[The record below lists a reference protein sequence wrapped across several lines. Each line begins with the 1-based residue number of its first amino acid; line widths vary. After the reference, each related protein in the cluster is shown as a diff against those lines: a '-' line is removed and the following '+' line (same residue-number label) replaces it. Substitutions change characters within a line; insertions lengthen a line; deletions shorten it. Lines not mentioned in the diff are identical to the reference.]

1 MTNAIDIL
9 WVLVC
14 AGLVFMMQPGFMCLE
29 SGLTRSKNSI
39 NVAVKNLADLGV
51 SVTVFWLFG
60 FALMFGASQGG
71 WIGSSNFFLGGE
83 IAPDRFALFLF
94 QAMFCSTATTIVSGA
109 TAERMKFGAYLLIA
123 FLVSSLIYPL
133 FGHWVWNHASSGS
146 IAGWLG
152 RMGFVDFAGA
162 SVVHSIGAWVSLAA
176 LLVLGPRSGRF
187 SCLSN
192 PSLKQKT
199 VSSHKIHGSDMPL
212 AVLGVMLLWFG
223 WLGFNGGNTL
233 ALDDR
238 VPQIMVN
245 TIISGVTG
253 MIIAAAVSWQ
263 RNTVPEVEALLKGC
277 LAGLVAI
284 TASCHAVSPL
294 LAAIIG
300 GLGSAIMMLVSYCL
314 ERWQIDDAV
323 DAIAVH
329 GGAGVW
335 GTIAVALFGNPELLQ
350 TGLSQETQL
359 LVQLL
364 GVIVAL
370 VWGFGITYAVLWVV
384 NRICSLRV
392 SPEAEQLGLN
402 IVEHQAKT
410 ELYDLLAALDA
421 QAKTQDISLRLPVEP
436 FTEVGQIAKRYN
448 QVMEALEE
456 AVRRT
461 EAIVN
466 TATDAIITFTSSNLE
481 IISANPSSEIVFGYY
496 SGDLKGM
503 SLHRLLDWFPHNSN
517 ENDSSILT
525 LLQVGRRELMGRRA
539 SGELFPLEATL
550 TEAKLGNR
558 SFYTGTFRDISDRK
572 RAEVELQQAKKNA
585 DAANH
590 AKSQFLAAMS
600 HELRTPLNGILG
612 YAQIFQKDNRFT
624 YQQKNGINI
633 IHACGTHL
641 LNLIDDIL
649 DIAKIEAEKMDFDL
663 SEVNFHSFLGA
674 VVEMCRLKAT
684 QKDISFVYQ
693 PAPNLPS
700 LVLLDEKRLR
710 QVLINL
716 LSNAIKF
723 TDRGSVTFK
732 VEVLGIGNGELGIGN
747 WAGSRGSGDRG
758 TRGQGESP
766 SPFGA
771 ATPTEFSHSSTQ
783 LPRSPG
789 LLVPKSPSASSN
801 ALLSRSLGP
810 IAKIRFQIEDTGI
823 GMTAEQ
829 LAKIFLPFEQV
840 CDDSR
845 KAEGTGLGLAISQK
859 IIKMMGSTIE
869 VKSQPGAGSIFWI
882 DLDTIFVASRLA
894 DASKQSAPKTIIG
907 YKGKKRLILIV
918 DESRENRLILRNLLE
933 PIGFSTA
940 DATNGREGLDLA
952 EQLHPDLIIADLVLP
967 EMDGLEMMRRLRGMP
982 QLKEVPI
989 IVSSARVYESDR
1001 QKSMEAGCN
1010 DFLPKPIV
1018 DAVLYDKLK
1027 TYLNLEWVYETNT
1040 WNRKIGKYDNRIPN
1054 SLGFEANWLSSDL
1067 GKLKKAIAPD
1077 SEKLNYLYDLAKQGR
1092 VIEIENLAMQ
1102 LQEEDKRLIPFSQ
1115 AILQLSEEF
1124 EVEKIIAFVELHLKS
1139 EQLESS
1145 GV

>member
-51 SVTVFWLFG
+51 SVTVFWMFG
-60 FALMFGASQGG
+60 FALMFGTSQGG
-71 WIGSSNFFLGGE
+71 WIGSSNFFLSGE

-123 FLVSSLIYPL
+123 FLVSSLVYPL
-133 FGHWVWNHASSGS
+133 FGHWVWNHASSGNLG
-146 IAGWLG
+146 GWLG

-162 SVVHSIGAWVSLAA
+162 TVVHSIGAWVSLAT

-187 SCLSN
+187 SN
-192 PSLKQKT
+192 PSLKQET
-199 VSSHKIHGSDMPL
+199 VSSQKIHGSDMPL
-212 AVLGVMLLWFG
+212 AVLGVMLLCFG

-253 MIIAAAVSWQ
+253 MIVAAAISWQ
-263 RNTVPEVEALLKGC
+263 RNAVPEVEALLNGC

-294 LAAIIG
+294 MAAIIG

-350 TGLSQETQL
+350 TGLSKESQL

-364 GVIVAL
+364 GVVVAL
-370 VWGFGITYAVLWVV
+370 VWGLGITYAVLWVF

-410 ELYDLLAALDA
+410 ELYDLLEALDT
-421 QAKTQDISLRLPVEP
+421 QAKTQDISLRVPVEP

-481 IISANPSSEIVFGYY
+481 IITANPSSEIVFGYY

-517 ENDSSILT
+517 ENDSLILT

-539 SGELFPLEATL
+539 SGELFPLEATV

-558 SFYTGTFRDISDRK
+558 SFYTGTFRDISERK
-572 RAEVELQQAKKNA
+572 RAEIELQQAKRNA

-641 LNLIDDIL
+641 LNLINDIL

-723 TDRGSVTFK
+723 TDGGSVTFK
-732 VEVLGIGNGELGIGN
+732 VEVLGMGNVGIGELGIGHEDLQSRG
-747 WAGSRGSGDRG
+747 AGSKGAREQGSK
-758 TRGQGESP
+758 QISP
-766 SPFGA
+766 
-771 ATPTEFSHSSTQ
+771 
-783 LPRSPG
+783 
-789 LLVPKSPSASSN
+789 SPSASSPHV
-801 ALLSRSLGP
+801 ALSPPPPDSSYPQCPMPNTLCP

-859 IIKMMGSTIE
+859 IIKMMGSIIE

-882 DLDTIFVASRLA
+882 DLDTIIAASRLA
-894 DASKQSAPKTIIG
+894 DASKQSVPKTIAG

-918 DESRENRLILRNLLE
+918 DESMENRLILRNLLE

-952 EQLHPDLIIADLVLP
+952 KQLHPDLIIADLVLP
-967 EMDGLEMMRRLRGMP
+967 EMDGFEMMRRLRGMP

-989 IVSSARVYESDR
+989 IVSSARVYQSDR

-1018 DAVLYDKLK
+1018 DVMLYDKLK
-1027 TYLNLEWVYETNT
+1027 NHLNLEWVYETNT
-1040 WNRKIGKYDNRIPN
+1040 GNLGIGQYDRRILNSLQFEAN
-1054 SLGFEANWLSSDL
+1054 SLGSDL
-1067 GKLKKAIAPD
+1067 GQIKKAIAPE
-1077 SEKLNYLYDLAKQGR
+1077 SEKLNHLYDLAKQGR
-1092 VIEIENLAMQ
+1092 IMEIENLAIQ
-1102 LQEEDKRLIPFSQ
+1102 LQEKDKRLIPFSQ

-1145 GV
+1145 RV

>member
-51 SVTVFWLFG
+51 SVTVFWIFG
-60 FALMFGASQGG
+60 FALMFGTSQGG
-71 WIGSSNFFLGGE
+71 WIGSTNFFLSGE
-83 IAPDRFALFLF
+83 ISPDRLALFLF

-123 FLVSSLIYPL
+123 FLVSSLVYPL
-133 FGHWVWNHASSGS
+133 FGHWVWNHASSGNLG
-146 IAGWLG
+146 GWLG

-162 SVVHSIGAWVSLAA
+162 TVVHSIGAWVSLAA

-187 SCLSN
+187 SN
-192 PSLKQKT
+192 PSLKQET
-199 VSSHKIHGSDMPL
+199 VSSQKIHGSDMPL

-253 MIIAAAVSWQ
+253 MIVAAAVSWQ
-263 RNTVPEVEALLKGC
+263 RNAVPEVEALLKGC

-300 GLGSAIMMLVSYCL
+300 AGGSVIMMLVSYCL

-350 TGLSQETQL
+350 TGLSKETQI

-370 VWGFGITYAVLWVV
+370 VWGLGITYAVLWVV

-421 QAKTQDISLRLPVEP
+421 QAKTQNISLRVPVEP

-481 IISANPSSEIVFGYY
+481 IITANPSSEIVFGYY

-517 ENDSSILT
+517 ENDSLILT

-539 SGELFPLEATL
+539 SGELFPLEATV

-641 LNLIDDIL
+641 LNLINDIL

-684 QKDISFVYQ
+684 QKDISFLYK

-723 TDRGSVTFK
+723 TDLGSVTLK
-732 VEVLGIGNGELGIGN
+732 VEVLGMGNVGIGNGELGIG
-747 WAGSRGSGDRG
+747 
-758 TRGQGESP
+758 QGEMGSVGSVGSSP
-766 SPFGA
+766 VPPNLR
-771 ATPTEFSHSSTQ
+771 TLPT
-783 LPRSPG
+783 LPPPNSQ
-789 LLVPKSPSASSN
+789 S
-801 ALLSRSLGP
+801 P

-829 LAKIFLPFEQV
+829 LEKIFLPFEQV

-859 IIKMMGSTIE
+859 IILWYVPVTS
-869 VKSQPGAGSIFWI
+869 SFSI
-882 DLDTIFVASRLA
+882 S
-894 DASKQSAPKTIIG
+894 
-907 YKGKKRLILIV
+907 
-918 DESRENRLILRNLLE
+918 
-933 PIGFSTA
+933 
-940 DATNGREGLDLA
+940 
-952 EQLHPDLIIADLVLP
+952 
-967 EMDGLEMMRRLRGMP
+967 
-982 QLKEVPI
+982 
-989 IVSSARVYESDR
+989 
-1001 QKSMEAGCN
+1001 
-1010 DFLPKPIV
+1010 
-1018 DAVLYDKLK
+1018 
-1027 TYLNLEWVYETNT
+1027 
-1040 WNRKIGKYDNRIPN
+1040 
-1054 SLGFEANWLSSDL
+1054 
-1067 GKLKKAIAPD
+1067 
-1077 SEKLNYLYDLAKQGR
+1077 
-1092 VIEIENLAMQ
+1092 
-1102 LQEEDKRLIPFSQ
+1102 
-1115 AILQLSEEF
+1115 
-1124 EVEKIIAFVELHLKS
+1124 
-1139 EQLESS
+1139 
-1145 GV
+1145 